1 MRRITWPWPLNAV
14 PWQISLGPACAVR
27 LLSEPGSEAAFPH
40 PVDVVLNTHRVQ
52 AFEPDLFSNLGLDVG
67 EYSVLMVK
75 SSNHFFAGFSPI
87 ASQVLYVQAGPF
99 FSNPHEVGY
108 TKLRHG
114 GRLWPFVADPHDDG
128 SAPVSWLP
136 EEVSVSAESKL

>member
-1 MRRITWPWPLNAV
+1 M
-14 PWQISLGPACAVR
+14 R

-52 AFEPDLFSNLGLDVG
+52 AFEPDLFSNLGLDVA

-87 ASQVLYVQAGPF
+87 ASQVLYVQQGPF

-108 TKLRHG
+108 TKLRPRRAAMAVCGRPARRRQRAGAVATG
-114 GRLWPFVADPHDDG
+114 GGECER
-128 SAPVSWLP
+128 
-136 EEVSVSAESKL
+136 

>member
-1 MRRITWPWPLNAV
+1 M
-14 PWQISLGPACAVR
+14 R

-52 AFEPDLFSNLGLDVG
+52 VFEPDLFSNLGLDVA

-75 SSNHFFAGFSPI
+75 SSHPFFAGFSPI
-87 ASQVLYVQAGPF
+87 ASQVLYVQQGPF
-99 FSNPHEVGY
+99 FSSPHEVGY

-114 GRLWPFVADPHDDG
+114 GRLWPFVADPHHDG
-128 SAPVSWLP
+128 SAPVPWLP